1 MVGMIRVLG
10 VSRFAIALLLGT
22 FWLAPVA
29 RAQDAADLLLRLD
42 RLEAENRRLTGQVE
56 ELRFQLRKV
65 EDQNRRFQT
74 DTDTRFRDLEG
85 TRGVIRTSP
94 TAPVAP
100 TTPQKRSDAFDPA
113 SAPPAAPG
121 TPRPLGSQGVA
132 TAPGAPLPI
141 GGLPPGGQPIQS
153 GDIGAPIDVTGRR
166 PPVPAPDALPRGD
179 AKSDFDFAKA
189 LIDRGDYEQSEGA
202 FRDYLRTY
210 SKDKRVPEA
219 TFWLGESYL
228 RRTRYREA
236 AEHFLTVTSKYSS
249 ATRAPEAMLK
259 LGISLRGLSATA
271 EACAT
276 FAQVTKKYPNASPAI
291 KQAVDR
297 EKARAQC

>member
-1 MVGMIRVLG
+1 M
-10 VSRFAIALLLGT
+10 
-22 FWLAPVA
+22 
-29 RAQDAADLLLRLD
+29 
-42 RLEAENRRLTGQVE
+42 
-56 ELRFQLRKV
+56 
-65 EDQNRRFQT
+65 
-74 DTDTRFRDLEG
+74 
-85 TRGVIRTSP
+85 
-94 TAPVAP
+94 
-100 TTPQKRSDAFDPA
+100 
-113 SAPPAAPG
+113 
-121 TPRPLGSQGVA
+121 
-132 TAPGAPLPI
+132 
-141 GGLPPGGQPIQS
+141 PPGGQPIQS
-153 GDIGAPIDVTGRR
+153 SDIGAPIDVTGRR

-236 AEHFLTVTSKYSS
+236 AEHFLTVTSKYSG